1 MENGI
6 NLTLLGEEEN
16 PLRKAV
22 PLVCNVCSFALF
34 ALLSFHARG
43 KPKSPSMLFIESTGF
58 YSSQKTFFKSTTIT
72 CFSLKRLSPSH
83 NVFFYWN
90 KHGSETAL
98 ASKCGSI
105 CGIATALVQNL
116 HVKVEQWAENLKW
129 NIEFCPE
136 FPFFAGTKK
145 LGVGLKNLEPFEADF
160 I

>member
-22 PLVCNVCSFALF
+22 PLVCNVCSFAL
-34 ALLSFHARG
+34 LSMPGANQRVPACF
-43 KPKSPSMLFIESTGF
+43 SL
-58 YSSQKTFFKSTTIT
+58 SQQDFTQVKKTFFKSTTT